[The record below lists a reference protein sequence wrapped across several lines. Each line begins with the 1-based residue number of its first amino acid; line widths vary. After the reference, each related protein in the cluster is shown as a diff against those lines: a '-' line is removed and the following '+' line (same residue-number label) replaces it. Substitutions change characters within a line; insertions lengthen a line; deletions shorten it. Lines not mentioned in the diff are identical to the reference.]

1 MDNINDDRYYWHSL
15 SLVFTFFWHWQR
27 KEQTVTFEG
36 LRKWFCLLNLSLFLL
51 KLFSFSQENVL
62 LGSDYPFPL
71 GEPHPGK
78 LIADVYKDNVELRV
92 STYGTVMHPVN
103 KQARLTRYLLAE
115 LFAFVNQSLTSIVY
129 ILLQDKLLAGNAL
142 RFLGLDRSQF
152 EDDAPNS

>member
-1 MDNINDDRYYWHSL
+1 MVLCTKSFII
-15 SLVFTFFWHWQR
+15 FT
-27 KEQTVTFEG
+27 KP
-36 LRKWFCLLNLSLFLL
+36 
-51 KLFSFSQENVL
+51 FSFSQENVL